1 MRYSVLLTT
10 LAAGLLGGCSLITT
24 TTDTTAQIAEGITNA
39 TAATSDASTGSDPA
53 EARLERA
60 TRFVESQMPYLQ
72 RDAAAGGGE
81 NLTALAKLM
90 GESNPTQFGHW
101 MQRNYT
107 AVFSVERS
115 PEELVRYIAT
125 QRG

>member
-1 MRYSVLLTT
+1 MRFSALFAIF
-10 LAAGLLGGCSLITT
+10 AAGLLGGCSLITT

-39 TAATSDASTGSDPA
+39 TAASSDASTGSDA
-53 EARLERA
+53 VEARIQRA
-60 TRFVESQMPYLQ
+60 TRFVKSQRPYLQ

-81 NLTALAKLM
+81 NLDALARLL
-90 GESNPTQFGHW
+90 GESNPDEFSLW
-101 MQRNYT
+101 MQRNYA
-107 AVFSVERS
+107 AVFRVERN